1 MQICKKCNGKNEENS
16 NFCEHCGE
24 ALRELN
30 EVFKEKYVMNSNI
43 LLAENEINVR
53 SYLCTK
59 LPLIPFLNITPL
71 AGSGYVSIT
80 NKRVIYYGESGKS
93 NIFSSEVAIDT
104 VTGFKTNKST
114 NYRILL
120 FLILF
125 SMTIAAT
132 SYVSDEVSGFL
143 GFIVF
148 IIGFIITLLG
158 ARKKTYSFT
167 VYSNGSQAS
176 ALDISASGFSTN
188 MASLITNSIFGKF
201 KMSLNPLPAKDSIKI
216 TNEIGAI
223 VMDIKNLGDFALEK
237 WCSNTI
243 HINKTPKTKENI
255 EATSSVEVT
264 EEDGEF
270 F

>member
-1 MQICKKCNGKNEENS
+1 MQICKKCNGKNEDNA

-24 ALRELN
+24 ALKELN
-30 EVFKEKYVMNSNI
+30 EIFKEKYVMNSNI
-43 LLAENEINVR
+43 LLAENEVNVR

-80 NKRVIYYGESGKS
+80 NKRVVYYGESGKH
-93 NIFSSEVAIDT
+93 NMFSSEVAIDT
-104 VTGFKTNKST
+104 VTGFKTQKSV

-120 FLILF
+120 FLICFAL
-125 SMTIAAT
+125 TIAAT
-132 SYVSDEVSGFL
+132 AQVTDEANGFL

-148 IIGFIITLLG
+148 IIGFIITLLV
-158 ARKKTYSFT
+158 ARKKTYTFT
-167 VYSNGSQAS
+167 VYSNGSQPS

-188 MASLITNSIFGKF
+188 VASLVTNSIFGNF
-201 KMSLNPLPAKDSIKI
+201 KMKLNPLPAKDSIKV

-237 WCSNTI
+237 WCTNTI
-243 HINKTPKTKENI
+243 NIKNTSKTTESNKNTSKVQ
-255 EATSSVEVT
+255 EAED
-264 EEDGEF
+264 DGEF

>member
-1 MQICKKCNGKNEENS
+1 MKICKKCNGENEVNS

-24 ALRELN
+24 ALRELS
-30 EVFKEKYVMNSNI
+30 EIFKEKYVMNSNI
-43 LLAENEINVR
+43 LLAEDEINVR

-93 NIFSSEVAIDT
+93 NMFSSEVAIDT

-120 FLILF
+120 LLILF
-125 SMTIAAT
+125 ISTIAAT
-132 SYVSDEVSGFL
+132 LYVSDEVSGFL
-143 GFIVF
+143 GIIVF
-148 IIGFIITLLG
+148 IIGFIITLLVS
-158 ARKKTYSFT
+158 RKKTYSFT

-188 MASLITNSIFGKF
+188 VASLIANSIFGKF
-201 KMSLNPLPAKDSIKI
+201 KMSLNPLPAKDSVKI

-237 WCSNTI
+237 WCTNTI
-243 HINKTPKTKENI
+243 QIKKASKTTENI
-255 EATSSVEVT
+255 DVKYNVK
-264 EEDGEF
+264 
-270 F
+270 